1 MRIYKF
7 MFLTFVRLNTTL
19 HLKVLLKPVYKG
31 HSREPE
37 NVAFMSSCPLYT
49 GLNYMHYSL
58 IGKMR
63 LPFIDSDLL
72 YRVALYDRLD
82 CILKYVNVV
91 ELFFLLVYVHILKT
105 IKQMPKSSFGQFNYP
120 GLQS

>member
-7 MFLTFVRLNTTL
+7 IFLTFVLLNTTS
-19 HLKVLLKPVYKG
+19 HLKVLLKPVYKGHSREPVYKG

-37 NVAFMSSCPLYT
+37 NVAFMSSCSLYT

-58 IGKMR
+58 IGKIR

-72 YRVALYDRLD
+72 YRVAL
-82 CILKYVNVV
+82 
-91 ELFFLLVYVHILKT
+91 
-105 IKQMPKSSFGQFNYP
+105 
-120 GLQS
+120 